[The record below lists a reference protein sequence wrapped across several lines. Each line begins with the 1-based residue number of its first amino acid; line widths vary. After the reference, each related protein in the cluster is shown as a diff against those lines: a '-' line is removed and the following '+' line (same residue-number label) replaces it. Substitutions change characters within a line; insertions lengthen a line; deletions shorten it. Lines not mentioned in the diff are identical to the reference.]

1 MAWSALLTAAI
12 VAAQDTQPAINSY
25 IGLVQSAAG
34 VINSANSRDAA
45 TRTTSSSSAPSTPAA
60 ATSAPATTTPPP
72 AHHSSNHKT
81 LIIAVVC
88 GVVGALLLGLIL
100 LALCCCLKRRRK
112 RRNRHVRTPSPVP
125 EREPKSWKANQPDNP
140 GRNYAPLSS
149 QGQVPSMSEH
159 PTTPMAAYKGGP
171 HLEQHPA
178 YRPENPFVP
187 VPPSPRKTHHQANPS
202 YATDA
207 TIAPYA
213 PMTTDPEKQPLAQRS
228 RSNSPYRPG
237 TGSSGLPTHAGP
249 ERPPT
254 PFGLMG
260 AGAAGAAAGAAGVA
274 AAKHHDQHRQ
284 EPSTT
289 HRRSYDPIAPATAN
303 PSSSTSSTAPTDRSA
318 GYSGTAPLGRDVP
331 VPAQQ
336 PYRPNSGGPLYNVP
350 IPIKQSRKPVPG
362 APNNESF
369 SPQQVSAPRSQ
380 GVVPNAPSTGMAE
393 SRQPYTSIGEPYN
406 DMHVHVL
413 QNSAPSRT
421 LQHSPPP
428 ATDPN
433 PAMTTMGSNL
443 SAPHST
449 PYDPP
454 APVGTK
460 IPRYSTPPQVPSRSP
475 RRSVQHDSDGEIYD
489 STTASS
495 SDNGWQP
502 SYAPAVSTEHSS
514 SPHSSTQ
521 QHTPRGSHGSG
532 STFPRNSSGQNV
544 RFSNSPTIG
553 NTSVGPPPPVPWDTG
568 ERRYSPNASPR
579 GSGTYDRRSGQY
591 ERSRADSYTGNGN
604 GMGKRTS
611 HSPATSI
618 NGQPRRLRFSDL
630 QATEQSGD
638 WETRRFNGGVGEA
651 L

>member
-1 MAWSALLTAAI
+1 MVLSALLTAAI

-25 IGLVQSAAG
+25 IDLVQSAAG

-60 ATSAPATTTPPP
+60 ATSAAATTPPP
-72 AHHSSNHKT
+72 AQHGSNNKT

-100 LALCCCLKRRRK
+100 LGLCCCLMRRRK
-112 RRNRHVRTPSPVP
+112 RRNRHVRTPSPVS
-125 EREPKSWKANQPDNP
+125 ERESKSWKANQPDNP
-140 GRNYAPLSS
+140 GRKYAPLSS
-149 QGQVPSMSEH
+149 QGQVLSMSEH
-159 PTTPMAAYKGGP
+159 PTTPMAAYNGGP
-171 HLEQHPA
+171 QLEQHPA

-187 VPPSPRKTHHQANPS
+187 VPPSPRRTHHQSNPS

-213 PMTTDPEKQPLAQRS
+213 PTTTDPEKQPLAARS
-228 RSNSPYRPG
+228 RSNSPYRPS

-284 EPSTT
+284 EPTT
-289 HRRSYDPIAPATAN
+289 AHRRSHDPIVPAATNRSSGPSPTA
-303 PSSSTSSTAPTDRSA
+303 STDRSA
-318 GYSGTAPLGRDVP
+318 GYTGTAPLGRDVP

-336 PYRPNSGGPLYNVP
+336 PYRPNSGGPQYNVP
-350 IPIKQSRKPVPG
+350 IPIQQSRKPVPSG
-362 APNNESF
+362 ASHNEAS
-369 SPQQVSAPRSQ
+369 SPQNVPAPRSQ
-380 GVVPNAPSTGMAE
+380 GGVPDTRNPGTAG

-428 ATDPN
+428 AAGLN
-433 PAMTTMGSNL
+433 PAMTTAGSNL
-443 SAPHST
+443 SAPYST

-495 SDNGWQP
+495 SENGWQP

-514 SPHSSTQ
+514 SPHSSMQ
-521 QHTPRGSHGSG
+521 TPRGSHGSG

-544 RFSNSPTIG
+544 RFSNSPTLG
-553 NTSVGPPPPVPWDTG
+553 NTTSVGPPPPVPWDTE

-630 QATEQSGD
+630 QATEQPSD
-638 WETRRFNGGVGEA
+638 WETRRFNAGVGEA